1 MEFREVKSLLV
12 NHINQMVKDATHLF
26 TVEIGKQPNGEITDV
41 LWETYINSF
50 PAGSNPLFR
59 KKGEH
64 ECSACRRFV
73 RQFGSVVAIKDNKL
87 VSIWDVDFTDAEYSP
102 SFKALAKLVKSEAIK
117 NVYFAKESLI
127 GVERNVDNL
136 DPKIKWEHYAY
147 TVPSRFVLNN
157 RATSIEA
164 EQAKYRDSKNCYQRA
179 MVEITRD
186 SIETVLELIAQK
198 SLYKGEE
205 HKAILE
211 KLLKLNKEYAKVPEK
226 ERDNYAWLKSIEVG
240 EAVSRVRNH
249 LIGMLLVEI
258 SAGTELDEAVR
269 KYEAA
274 AAPANYK
281 RPKAIF
287 TKKMIE
293 DAEKTL
299 VDAGLLE
306 SLKRRHATLD
316 DITVNNILFSNK
328 DAGKRIKGSIFDDMK
343 EESGVNVKTLSKVE
357 EVTIEDFLKN
367 ILPNVTDL
375 EALIENRHVSNL
387 VSLIAPDVKDV
398 PSLFKWHNGFS
409 WAYNGNITDS
419 MKERVKAAGG
429 NINAEIRFSIQ
440 WNEDGDN
447 QNDFDAHVKEPNGFD
462 INFTNRGMRH
472 PSSGMLDVDIIQPG
486 SKVAVENITHTDRS
500 RMPEGD
506 YKYYVHTYSYRGGR
520 SGFRAQIEFDGQILE
535 FNHNKDSRHGENV
548 VVAVVNYTKKDG
560 FRLVKSLDHQSTSR
574 TEWNIKTSNFVPV
587 SVVMLSPN
595 YWDEQTGIGHK
606 HYFFM
611 LKDCQNDTAPNGFFN
626 EFLKEEFMKHKRV
639 FEALGGKMKVE
650 PTDDQ
655 LSGIGFSSTQRNSLV
670 VKCKGSFNRTI
681 KINF

>member
-1 MEFREVKSLLV
+1 MEFKEVKSLLV
-12 NHINQMVKDATHLF
+12 NHINQMVKEATHLF
-26 TVEIGKQPNGEITDV
+26 TVEIGKQENGEILDV
-41 LWETYINSF
+41 LWDTYINNF
-50 PAGSNPLFR
+50 PSGTNPIYR

-64 ECSACRRFV
+64 ECSACRRFI
-73 RQFGSVVAIKDNKL
+73 RQFGSVVTIKDNKL
-87 VSIWDVDFTDAEYSP
+87 VSIWDVDIADAEYSP
-102 SFKALAKLVKSEAIK
+102 SFKALAKLVKNEAIK
-117 NVYFAKESLI
+117 NVYFAKEPLI

-147 TVPSRFVLNN
+147 TVPSRFVLNS
-157 RATSIEA
+157 RTTSIEA

-186 SIETVLELIAQK
+186 SIETVLELIAQN

-205 HKAILE
+205 HKGILE
-211 KLLKLNKEYAKVPEK
+211 KLLKLHKEYAKVPEK
-226 ERDNYAWLKSIEVG
+226 ERDNYSWVKSIEVG
-240 EAVSRVRNH
+240 EAVSRIRNH

-258 SAGTELDEAVR
+258 SSGTELDEAVR

-306 SLKRRHATLD
+306 SLKRRHAKLD
-316 DITVNNILFSNK
+316 DITVNNILFCNRDS
-328 DAGKRIKGSIFDDMK
+328 AKRIKGSVFDEMK
-343 EESGVNVKTLSKVE
+343 EEKGINPKTLSKIE
-357 EVTIEDFLKN
+357 EVTIEDFIKN
-367 ILPNVTDL
+367 ILPNITNL
-375 EALIENRHVSNL
+375 ELLFENKHVSNL
-387 VSLIAPDVKDV
+387 VSLIAPVIKDT

-429 NINAEIRFSIQ
+429 NVDGVLRFSIQ
-440 WNEDGDN
+440 WNENGDN
-447 QNDFDAHVKEPNGFD
+447 QNDFDAHCIEPDGNEIWFRNNGL
-462 INFTNRGMRH
+462 RH
-472 PSSGMLDVDIIQPG
+472 RSTGMLDVDIIHPG
-486 SKVAVENITHTDRS
+486 KNIAVENINYLDIS
-500 RMPEGD
+500 KMKDGD
-506 YKYYVHTYSYRGGR
+506 YRFFVETYTYCGGR
-520 SGFRAQIEFDGQILE
+520 SGFRAQIEFNGQIFE
-535 FNHNKDSRHGENV
+535 FNHDKDTKHSETIDVATVNLKNGE
-548 VVAVVNYTKKDG
+548 
-560 FRLVKSLDHQSTSR
+560 FRLVKSLDHQTSSR
-574 TEWNIKTSNFVPV
+574 EVWNLKTSQFIPV
-587 SVVMLSPN
+587 GVMMFSPN
-595 YWDEQTGIGHK
+595 YWDEQQGIGHK

-611 LKDCQNDTAPNGFFN
+611 LKDCQNDTSPNGFFN

-650 PTDDQ
+650 PTEDQ